1 MRKYI
6 VLIVIILAGV
16 YYLNIEN
23 DFKSDVKTET
33 TKAAKDIVET
43 PIVKK
48 TYRPENGYSPYN
60 SFFGKGIYNNKTDN
74 TISVSSPSFSDIVFL
89 LKDINT
95 NRTIRNEY
103 IRGGSTFNL
112 TGIPYGTYTF
122 TYFSGKN
129 WSNDVLLKN
138 GQIKGGFTKSTSFS
152 KSEKI
157 KDRMTFEEGYYG
169 TYTIKLT
176 QELNGNLETQSSNED
191 EFFDWNLFIQS
202 ELITD

>member
-103 IRGGSTFNL
+103 IRSGSTFNL

-129 WSNDVLLKN
+129 WSNNVLLKN

-157 KDRMTFEEGYYG
+157 KDRMTFEKGYYG

-176 QELNGNLETQSSNED
+176 QELNGNLKTQSSNEN
-191 EFFDWNLFIQS
+191 EFFD
-202 ELITD
+202 

>member
-191 EFFDWNLFIQS
+191 EFFD
-202 ELITD
+202 

>member
-23 DFKSDVKTET
+23 GSKSDVKTET

-191 EFFDWNLFIQS
+191 EFFD
-202 ELITD
+202 

>member
-23 DFKSDVKTET
+23 DSKSDVKTET
-33 TKAAKDIVET
+33 NKAAKDIVET

-129 WSNDVLLKN
+129 WSNDVLLK
-138 GQIKGGFTKSTSFS
+138 T
-152 KSEKI
+152 
-157 KDRMTFEEGYYG
+157 D
-169 TYTIKLT
+169 KLKEVL
-176 QELNGNLETQSSNED
+176 QKVHPFQNQKK
-191 EFFDWNLFIQS
+191 
-202 ELITD
+202 

>member
-1 MRKYI
+1 VKKY
-6 VLIVIILAGV
+6 VLLIVIILSGA
-16 YYLNIEN
+16 YYLTIEN
-23 DFKSDVKTET
+23 ETKAEIKTET
-33 TKAAKDIVET
+33 NSSVKDIVKT
-43 PIVKK
+43 PVVKK

-103 IRGGSTFNL
+103 IRSGSTFSL
-112 TGIPYGTYTF
+112 TGIPYGTYIF

-176 QELNGNLETQSSNED
+176 QKVNGNLETQGSNED
-191 EFFDWNLFIQS
+191 EFFN
-202 ELITD
+202 

>member
-23 DFKSDVKTET
+23 DSKSDVKTET
-33 TKAAKDIVET
+33 TKAAKNIVET

-103 IRGGSTFNL
+103 IRSGSTFNL

-191 EFFDWNLFIQS
+191 EFLD
-202 ELITD
+202 

>member
-1 MRKYI
+1 MKKY
-6 VLIVIILAGV
+6 VLLIVIILSGA
-16 YYLNIEN
+16 YYLNVEN

-33 TKAAKDIVET
+33 TKAAKDLIKTTV
-43 PIVKK
+43 VKK

-60 SFFGKGIYNNKTDN
+60 SFFGKGVYNNKTNN
-74 TISVSSPSFSDIVFL
+74 TISVSSPSISDIVFL

-103 IRGGSTFNL
+103 IRSGSTFSL

-129 WSNDVLLKN
+129 WSNDVSLKN
-138 GQIKGGFTKSTSFS
+138 GQIKGGFTKSKSFS

-157 KDRMTFEEGYYG
+157 KDRMTLKEGYYG

-176 QELNGNLETQSSNED
+176 QEVNGNLETQSSNED
-191 EFFDWNLFIQS
+191 EFFD
-202 ELITD
+202 

>member
-1 MRKYI
+1 MKKY
-6 VLIVIILAGV
+6 VLLIVIILSGA
-16 YYLNIEN
+16 YYLTIEN
-23 DFKSDVKTET
+23 ETKAEIKTET
-33 TKAAKDIVET
+33 NSSVKDIVKT
-43 PIVKK
+43 PVVKK

-103 IRGGSTFNL
+103 IISGSTFSL
-112 TGIPYGTYTF
+112 TGIPYGTYIF

-138 GQIKGGFTKSTSFS
+138 GQIKGGFTKSISFS

-176 QELNGNLETQSSNED
+176 QEVNGNLETQGSNEN
-191 EFFDWNLFIQS
+191 EFFN
-202 ELITD
+202 

>member
-6 VLIVIILAGV
+6 LLIVIILAGT
-16 YYLNIEN
+16 YYFNISN
-23 DFKSDVKTET
+23 DSKTDVKIET
-33 TKAAKDIVET
+33 INSVKGIVET
-43 PIVKK
+43 PVVKK

-60 SFFGKGIYNNKTDN
+60 SFFGKGIYKNKTDN

-103 IRGGSTFNL
+103 IRSGSTFNL

-138 GQIKGGFTKSTSFS
+138 GQIKGGFTKSMSFS

-176 QELNGNLETQSSNED
+176 QELNGNLETQSSNEN
-191 EFFDWNLFIQS
+191 EFFD
-202 ELITD
+202 

>member
-6 VLIVIILAGV
+6 VLIVIILAGT
-16 YYLNIEN
+16 YYFNIGN
-23 DFKSDVKTET
+23 DSKTDVKTET
-33 TKAAKDIVET
+33 NNSVKDIVKT
-43 PIVKK
+43 PVVKK

-103 IRGGSTFNL
+103 IRSGSTFSL

-129 WSNDVLLKN
+129 WSNDVSLKN
-138 GQIKGGFTKSTSFS
+138 GQIKGGFTKSKSFS

-176 QELNGNLETQSSNED
+176 QEVNGNLETQSSNED
-191 EFFDWNLFIQS
+191 EFFN
-202 ELITD
+202 